1 MQGAIRKDGT
11 SLYLEEVGPEHSITR
26 MRLKKLI
33 HRSRSPFQQI
43 EVAESYDYG
52 RLLVLD
58 GCVNVAERDEANYHE
73 MIAHIPTLLHPDPQR
88 VLVIGGGDGGTV
100 RELIRHPSIR
110 HIDLVE
116 IDREVI
122 AVSKKYFPGLA
133 GSFHDPRVHVHY
145 EDGVAFT
152 GSAVSGDYSLVIVD
166 SSDPD
171 GPGKGLFT
179 RTFCESCRRCLSEDG
194 ILVAQ
199 SESPYIFPEI
209 LRETYNLFADLFPHV
224 YPYRTMVPSYPSGQ
238 IYFMLGGKKDDPQNV
253 DLPMRT
259 GNFFSVHGSSL
270 SYLNPRVL
278 STVFT
283 LPEDCRRVL
292 RG

>member
-1 MQGAIRKDGT
+1 MQGTIRKDGT
-11 SLYLEEVGPEHSITR
+11 FLYLEEVGPEHSITR
-26 MRLKKLI
+26 TRLKKLI
-33 HRSRSPFQQI
+33 HRSKSPFQRI
-43 EVAESYDYG
+43 EVAESYDHG
-52 RLLVLD
+52 RLLILD
-58 GCVNVAERDEANYHE
+58 GCINVAERDEANYHE
-73 MIAHIPTLLHPDPQR
+73 MIAHIPALLHPDPQR

-116 IDREVI
+116 IDREVV
-122 AVSKKYFPGLA
+122 AVSQQYFPGLA
-133 GSFHDPRVHVHY
+133 GGFNDPRVHVHY

-152 GSAVSGDYSLVIVD
+152 GAAGSGDYSLVIVD

-171 GPGKGLFT
+171 GPAKGLFT
-179 RTFCESCRRCLSEDG
+179 RTFYESCRRCLTDNG

-199 SESPYIFPEI
+199 AESPYIFPEI
-209 LRETYNLFADLFPHV
+209 LREIFNLFAELFPYV

-238 IYFMLGGKKDDPQNV
+238 IYFMLGGKKDDPRRV
-253 DLPMRT
+253 DTSTRT
-259 GNFFSVHGSSL
+259 DSFFSIQSSSL

-278 STVFT
+278 STVFA